1 MEETGGE
8 GGRGKR
14 NHPTFL
20 KAPNT
25 STMLGMGE
33 GGKGS
38 CKVPENEGRGRA
50 GGNTLP
56 FLKAT
61 DTTSIRG
68 GGGFKWKNLG
78 RVCHEELYFGNLL
91 Q

>member
-1 MEETGGE
+1 MQNFPQNGGNRRE
-8 GGRGKR
+8 DGRGNR
-14 NHPTFL
+14 NHPTIL

-33 GGKGS
+33 GGGRALVNFLKM
-38 CKVPENEGRGRA
+38 KEGEGGRA

-68 GGGFKWKNLG
+68 GGRF
-78 RVCHEELYFGNLL
+78 
-91 Q
+91 